1 MKPSQLLVALCAALS
16 LTLAADPRYHEDF
29 HYSYPQTAGGHFSI
43 ENFNGSVEVTGW
55 DQNTVDVSGTKYAD
69 SQERLNAI
77 RIEASNSGNSVQVR
91 TIRPESDH
99 RGNMGAKYV
108 IHVPRQTELD
118 RVRSSNGSLRLEN
131 ITGNATAHTSNG
143 SVRIVDLHGNVD
155 ASSSNG
161 GVEVRGVDGQMA
173 FHTSNG
179 SVHAEDV
186 RGGLRAST
194 SNGGVHIHLRGSQ
207 GSEPIQLS
215 TSNGSVD
222 LELDTPHTSDLVAST
237 SNGGIT
243 VRLPAGTN
251 AAISAHTSGHDRIQ
265 TDFDVTVHGQL
276 ARSRLD
282 GAIGSGGPRIDLRT
296 SNGNIRLLKI

>member
-1 MKPSQLLVALCAALS
+1 MKPMQLLVALCGALS

-69 SQERLNAI
+69 TQERLHAI
-77 RIEASNSGNSVQVR
+77 RIEASSSSNSVQVR
-91 TIRPESDH
+91 TVRPEFDH
-99 RGNMGAKYV
+99 HGNMGAKYV
-108 IHVPRQTELD
+108 VRVPRQTEID
-118 RVRSSNGSLRLEN
+118 RMRSSNGSLRLEN
-131 ITGNATAHTSNG
+131 ITGNATLNT
-143 SVRIVDLHGNVD
+143 
-155 ASSSNG
+155 SNG
-161 GVEVRGVDGQMA
+161 GVEVRGVDGHMA
-173 FHTSNG
+173 FQTSNG

-186 RGGLRAST
+186 RGGLRATT
-194 SNGGVHIHLRGSQ
+194 SNGGIHVHLRGSQ
-207 GSEPIQLS
+207 GSEPLQVS

-222 LELDTPHTSDLVAST
+222 LELDTPHTSELVAST

-251 AAISAHTSGHDRIQ
+251 AAVSAYTSGHDRIH

-276 ARSRLD
+276 VRSRLD
-282 GAIGSGGPRIDLRT
+282 GTIGSGGPRIDLRT
-296 SNGNIRLLKI
+296 SNGNIRLLKM